1 MGNILIFVGHIVSE
15 TTIHSALQKQ
25 PEITD
30 KQICLCL
37 NKTLFIKTD
46 QIFQSWPDLA
56 CR

>member
-30 KQICLCL
+30 KQMGLSVF
-37 NKTLFIKTD
+37 K
-46 QIFQSWPDLA
+46 
-56 CR
+56 